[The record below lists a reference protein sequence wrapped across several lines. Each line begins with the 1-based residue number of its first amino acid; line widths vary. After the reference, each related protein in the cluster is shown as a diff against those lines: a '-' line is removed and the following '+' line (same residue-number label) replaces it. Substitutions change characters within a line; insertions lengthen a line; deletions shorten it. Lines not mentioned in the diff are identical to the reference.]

1 MKNVIL
7 AGVLLSGLLLN
18 TGLLA
23 SRPAAASESYEKV
36 TKLKCENCHKHTKEQ
51 FEKEKLSDYA
61 ATQDLKK
68 SGKECLEFL
77 KKLPGYTEIKKGDER
92 TEAEAKKWALAL
104 ARGKWMPSDPESK

>member
-1 MKNVIL
+1 MRKLIL
-7 AGVLLSGLLLN
+7 AGAALSGLLLTAGLV
-18 TGLLA
+18 TG
-23 SRPAAASESYEKV
+23 RPAGASESYEKV

-51 FEKEKLSDYA
+51 FEKEKIPDYE

-77 KKLPGYTEIKKGDER
+77 KKQPGFVELKKGDQR

-104 ARGKWMPSDPESK
+104 ARGKWQPSDPDSK